1 MSVTLC
7 VLRMK
12 ENYARMQDDDF
23 QIRKNSRTLQKL
35 ANFSTAIANGIITP
49 ADLAS
54 IGDEFF
60 DDALEFM
67 DHADATAQEIAAEQA
82 SAYESLFGSITASE
96 YFQNSGLM
104 QQAQLYFDA
113 DNNLDMEKVQ
123 SALYEKTLK
132 DYAAEVLAPILKEKE
147 VEIQN
152 ENDRLQTEYEQLS
165 AEYDALKQQRSQE
178 IQRQTVQLS

>member
-35 ANFSTAIANGIITP
+35 SNFSTAIANGIITP

-67 DHADATAQEIAAEQA
+67 EHADATAQEIAAEQA
-82 SAYESLFGSITASE
+82 SIYL
-96 YFQNSGLM
+96 NS
-104 QQAQLYFDA
+104 
-113 DNNLDMEKVQ
+113 
-123 SALYEKTLK
+123 S
-132 DYAAEVLAPILKEKE
+132 
-147 VEIQN
+147 
-152 ENDRLQTEYEQLS
+152 S
-165 AEYDALKQQRSQE
+165 
-178 IQRQTVQLS
+178 